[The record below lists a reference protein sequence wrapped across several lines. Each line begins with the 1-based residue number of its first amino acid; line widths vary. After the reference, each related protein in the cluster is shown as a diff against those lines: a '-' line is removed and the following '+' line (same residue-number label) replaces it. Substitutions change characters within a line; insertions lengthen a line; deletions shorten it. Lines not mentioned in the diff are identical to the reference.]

1 MTAFT
6 FYELLGD
13 VDEQLVCAAR
23 PERTRRRHIPPLL
36 LAAVL
41 ALLLAGFSEAT
52 RGSVSNLFAPL
63 YGSSRTEIID
73 GVGRPV
79 NASATAGGYT
89 ITAEAVIGDRYNLA
103 IVYTL
108 TRDDGEPIPDNIAFD
123 DWTNSLTVGSG
134 SGFYGVEDVEG
145 LPANQKRL
153 MEQRDRELPL
163 ILRRHA
169 HVRFSGLRE
178 LAGDGT
184 PGEGTLLAEGPW
196 ELDFSLRYADTMR
209 QVSIPRD
216 FVVTDENGREYAI
229 SKVQLSPFSVH
240 VKLTTANP
248 SAGYTW
254 EEYKAAGRPD
264 NEQEYLPDFTVELKL
279 KDGIEPPWI
288 GKNVSGHST
297 NGEPTQ
303 KNTVNAHFGVPV
315 LPEDVEAI
323 ILCGTEIPVK

>member
-1 MTAFT
+1 MTALT

-23 PERTRRRHIPPLL
+23 PERMRRRRIPPLL

-79 NASATAGGYT
+79 NASAAAGGYT
-89 ITAEAVIGDRYNLA
+89 VTAEAVVGDRYNFA

-108 TRDDGEPIPDNIAFD
+108 T
-123 DWTNSLTVGSG
+123 
-134 SGFYGVEDVEG
+134 
-145 LPANQKRL
+145 
-153 MEQRDRELPL
+153 
-163 ILRRHA
+163 
-169 HVRFSGLRE
+169 
-178 LAGDGT
+178 
-184 PGEGTLLAEGPW
+184 
-196 ELDFSLRYADTMR
+196 
-209 QVSIPRD
+209 
-216 FVVTDENGREYAI
+216 EYAI

-254 EEYKAAGRPD
+254 EEYKAAGRPG

-279 KDGIEPPWI
+279 KDGVEPPWI